1 MDQQGLPSPL
11 SNSSGSS
18 VINTSYCSD
27 SSVNYQRKHSFQH
40 VDDFDSGIDLASE
53 RIQKISEDE
62 CKEDLSGLELQSPSD
77 GLKYKRYNKTAEA
90 LKMSG
95 LMDITMKTADL
106 LKKNKQLEIE
116 IDLLKKDSK
125 DFLQSVLDN
134 PENHL
139 IRDTYFPHL
148 NAKS

>member
-11 SNSSGSS
+11 SNSFVSS

-40 VDDFDSGIDLASE
+40 VDDFDSVIDLASE
-53 RIQKISEDE
+53 KISEDD
-62 CKEDLSGLELQSPSD
+62 CKEDLSGVELQPSSD
-77 GLKYKRYNKTAEA
+77 GLKYRRYNKTAEA

-106 LKKNKQLEIE
+106 LKKNKQLEKE

-125 DFLQSVLDN
+125 DFFQSVLDN
-134 PENHL
+134 PENHI